1 MSPAVEPIEVGEG
14 EPVCLVIAAE
24 LGVALAWQGG
34 SRCVATERPAEV
46 VASLAGQRPR
56 WTWWSA
62 GTTATPLVAAG
73 VRLDACWDLGAVGR
87 LLHGLRR
94 DDPAAVWAA
103 SMGIGEPP
111 RPRAAGQSRE
121 PALFAFDGSAL
132 DDGDPLEAASD
143 PVRPDGQ
150 LDPVWAGGR
159 WAADLPSTLRWAQ
172 LGLRLQRTQ
181 SAQLR
186 EVADPRPG
194 APGAASP
201 ASSDRRTPLAILTAH
216 AESATALL
224 SVELEHD
231 GLPLD
236 RERATAML
244 TGIIG
249 ERPTD
254 AAAEAATRLVRD
266 REVLRHFPA
275 AEGVDLRSPAQV
287 RALLARVGLDLP
299 DTRSWR
305 LAPHAIA
312 SPGVASLLH
321 WRKAERTATTY
332 GWRWLDSFVGP
343 DNRLRGEWGCA
354 DGGAGR
360 MTASAG
366 LHNMPAELR
375 DAVRAE
381 AGHRLV
387 RADLGQIEPRVLAAV
402 SGDEAFTVAAREAD
416 LYAPVAERLRCDRPT
431 AKIAVLAAMYG
442 QTSGPAG
449 EMLRQMDRV
458 YPRAMA
464 YLRAAERVGVAGGEL
479 RTYGG
484 RLLRFGPATQ
494 PEASTEVGSEIGD
507 WLPDQDGTDGPD
519 VLAASSA
526 AAAGRGRYARNAV
539 IQGAAAE
546 LFKAW
551 AATVRAGLAALDG
564 RIVLCLHDELLLHVP
579 EAHADDAARL
589 LHSALAATARWWA
602 AGSDVRFV
610 AEVSSAASWAQ
621 AHG

>member
-1 MSPAVEPIEVGEG
+1 MPPAVEPIEVDEG
-14 EPVCLVIAAE
+14 ELVSLVIAAGV
-24 LGVALAWQGG
+24 GVALAWQSG
-34 SRCVATERPAEV
+34 SRCVATDRPAEV
-46 VASLAGQRPR
+46 VASLTGRRPR

-62 GTTATPLVAAG
+62 GTTATPLVVAG

-103 SMGIGEPP
+103 AMGIDEPP
-111 RPRAAGQSRE
+111 RPRMSGQSGE
-121 PALFAFDGSAL
+121 AALFAFDGSSL

-143 PVRPDGQ
+143 PVRADGQ

-159 WAADLPSTLRWAQ
+159 WAADLPSALRWAE
-172 LGLRLQRTQ
+172 LGLQLQRTQ

-186 EVADPRPG
+186 AVADPRPSEP
-194 APGAASP
+194 APAG
-201 ASSDRRTPLAILTAH
+201 SDRRTPLAILTAH

-236 RERATAML
+236 RDRATAML
-244 TGIIG
+244 HGIIG
-249 ERPTD
+249 ERPAD
-254 AAAEAATRLVRD
+254 SAAEAATRQLRD
-266 REVLRHFPA
+266 LDVLRHFPA

-287 RALLARVGLDLP
+287 RALLARVGLDMP

-305 LAPHAIA
+305 LAPHASA
-312 SPGVASLLH
+312 SPGVAALLR

-381 AGHRLV
+381 PGHRLV

-416 LYAPVAERLRCDRPT
+416 LYAPVAERLRCARPT

-458 YPRAMA
+458 YPIAMA
-464 YLRAAERVGVAGGEL
+464 YLRAAERVGVQGGEL

-484 RLLRFGPATQ
+484 RLLRFAAATQ
-494 PEASTEVGSEIGD
+494 ADASTEAGAGRAIGD
-507 WLPDQDGTDGPD
+507 WVPADDSADGSDG
-519 VLAASSA
+519 LAASSA
-526 AAAGRGRYARNAV
+526 AAASRGRYARNAV

-564 RIVLCLHDELLLHVP
+564 QIVLCLHDELLLHVP
-579 EAHADDAARL
+579 DAAADDAAGL
-589 LHSALAATARWWA
+589 LRSSLAATARWWA
-602 AGSDVRFV
+602 AGSEVRFV
-610 AEVSSAASWAQ
+610 AEVSSGASWAE

>member
-1 MSPAVEPIEVGEG
+1 MPPAVEPIEVGDG
-14 EPVCLVIAAE
+14 EPVCLVIAVGV
-24 LGVALAWQGG
+24 GVALAWQGG
-34 SRCVATERPAEV
+34 SRCVATDQPGDV
-46 VASLAGQRPR
+46 VAILVGQRPR

-103 SMGIGEPP
+103 ARCLVEPP
-111 RPRAAGQSRE
+111 RPRVAGQSVE
-121 PALFAFDGSAL
+121 PALFAFDGSGL
-132 DDGDPLEAASD
+132 GDSDPLEAASD

-159 WAADLPSTLRWAQ
+159 WALDLASALRWAE
-172 LGLRLQRTQ
+172 LGLQLQRTQ
-181 SAQLR
+181 ASQLR
-186 EVADPRPG
+186 EIADPRPG
-194 APGAASP
+194 SAAPGE
-201 ASSDRRTPLAILTAH
+201 SDRRTPLSVLTAH

-236 RERATAML
+236 RERATTML
-244 TGIIG
+244 ADIIG
-249 ERPTD
+249 ERPVD
-254 AAAEAATRLVRD
+254 AAAEAATRQVRD
-266 REVLRHFPA
+266 GDVLRHFPA
-275 AEGVDLRSPAQV
+275 TDGVDLRSPAQV

-305 LAPHAIA
+305 LAPHAGA
-312 SPGVASLLH
+312 SPGVAALLR

-332 GWRWLDSFVGP
+332 GWRWLDGFVGP

-366 LHNMPAELR
+366 LHNLPAELR

-381 AGHRLV
+381 AGHVLV

-458 YPRAMA
+458 YPTAMA
-464 YLRAAERVGVAGGEL
+464 YLRAAERVGVHGGEL

-484 RLLRFGPATQ
+484 RLLRFGTATDGGAVVDAAA
-494 PEASTEVGSEIGD
+494 ERVIGD
-507 WLPDQDGTDGPD
+507 WVPEDDGDDGSAG
-519 VLAASSA
+519 LAASSA
-526 AAAGRGRYARNAV
+526 AAASRGRYARNAV

-564 RIVLCLHDELLLHVP
+564 QIVLCLHDELLLHIPDLAV
-579 EAHADDAARL
+579 DDAARL
-589 LHSALAATARWWA
+589 LHTSLAATARWWA
-602 AGSDVRFV
+602 AGSEVRFV
-610 AEVSSAASWAQ
+610 AEVSSGASWAQ
-621 AHG
+621 AHP

>member
-1 MSPAVEPIEVGEG
+1 MSRAVVPTEVGDG
-14 EPVCLVIAAE
+14 EPVCLVIAAGV
-24 LGVALAWQGG
+24 GVALAWPGG
-34 SRCVATERPAEV
+34 SRVVATNRPAEV
-46 VASLAGQRPR
+46 ATSLAGRRPR
-56 WTWWSA
+56 WIWWSA
-62 GTTATPLVAAG
+62 GTTAAPLVAAS
-73 VRLDACWDLGAVGR
+73 VRLDACWDLAAVGR
-87 LLHGLRR
+87 LLHGMRR

-103 SMGIGEPP
+103 SMGLAEPP
-111 RPRAAGQSRE
+111 RPRVAGRSGE

-132 DDGDPLEAASD
+132 DDGDPLDAAGD
-143 PVRPDGQ
+143 PVRADGQ
-150 LDPVWAGGR
+150 LDRVWAGGR
-159 WAADLPSTLRWAQ
+159 WAADLPSALRWAE
-172 LGLRLQRTQ
+172 LGLQLQRIQ

-186 EVADPRPG
+186 EIPDPRPG
-194 APGAASP
+194 SVAEN
-201 ASSDRRTPLAILTAH
+201 SDRRTPLAVLTAH

-236 RERATAML
+236 RERATEML
-244 TGIIG
+244 QEIIG
-249 ERPTD
+249 ERPAD
-254 AAAEAATRLVRD
+254 AAAEAATRMVRD
-266 REVLRHFPA
+266 REVLRQFPA

-312 SPGVASLLH
+312 SPGVAALLR

-343 DNRLRGEWGCA
+343 DNRLRGEWGSA

-366 LHNMPAELR
+366 LHNLPAELR

-416 LYAPVAERLRCDRPT
+416 LYAPVADRLRCDRPT

-458 YPRAMA
+458 YPTAMA
-464 YLRAAERVGVAGGEL
+464 YLRAAEQVGVGGGVL

-484 RLLRFGPATQ
+484 RMLRFGPASQ
-494 PEASTEVGSEIGD
+494 ADAVDAGAGAGQVIGD
-507 WLPDQDGTDGPD
+507 WVPDDDGADGPD
-519 VLAASSA
+519 GLAASSA
-526 AAAGRGRYARNAV
+526 AAASRGRYARNAT

-546 LFKAW
+546 LFKSW

-564 RIVLCLHDELLLHVP
+564 QIVLCLHDELLLHVP
-579 EAHADDAARL
+579 DASVDSAAAL
-589 LHSALAATARWWA
+589 LHSSLAATARWWA

-610 AEVSSAASWAQ
+610 AEVSSGASWAE

>member
-1 MSPAVEPIEVGEG
+1 MPPAVEPIEVGEG
-14 EPVCLVIAAE
+14 EPVSLVIAE
-24 LGVALAWQGG
+24 GLGVALAWRGG
-34 SRCVATERPAEV
+34 SRSVATDRPAEV
-46 VASLAGQRPR
+46 VTSLAGRRPR

-62 GTTATPLVAAG
+62 GTTAAPLVAAG
-73 VRLDACWDLGAVGR
+73 VRLEACWDLGAIGR

-103 SMGIGEPP
+103 AAGIREPP
-111 RPRAAGQSRE
+111 RPRVAGQSGE
-121 PALFAFDGSAL
+121 PALFAFDGSSL
-132 DDGDPLEAASD
+132 DDGDPHEAASD
-143 PVRPDGQ
+143 PVRADGQ

-159 WAADLPSTLRWAQ
+159 WAADLPSALRWAE
-172 LGLRLQRTQ
+172 LGLELQRAQ
-181 SAQLR
+181 SVQLR
-186 EVADPRPG
+186 AVADPRPG
-194 APGAASP
+194 P
-201 ASSDRRTPLAILTAH
+201 ANGDTDRRTPLAILNAH

-236 RERATAML
+236 RDRATTML
-244 TGIIG
+244 HGIIG
-249 ERPTD
+249 ERPVD
-254 AAAEAATRLVRD
+254 GAADAATRQVRD
-266 REVLRHFPA
+266 LDVLRHFPA

-305 LAPHAIA
+305 LAPHASA
-312 SPGVASLLH
+312 SPGVAALLR

-332 GWRWLDSFVGP
+332 GWRWLDTFVGP

-381 AGHRLV
+381 PGHRLV

-458 YPRAMA
+458 YPTAMA
-464 YLRAAERVGVAGGEL
+464 YLRAAERVGVHGGEL

-484 RLLRFGPATQ
+484 RLLRFGTAS
-494 PEASTEVGSEIGD
+494 EADGSDASASAGHPIGD
-507 WLPDQDGTDGPD
+507 WVPDDDDGPD
-519 VLAASSA
+519 GLAASSA
-526 AAAGRGRYARNAV
+526 AAASRGRYARNAV

-564 RIVLCLHDELLLHVP
+564 QIVLCLHDELLLQVP
-579 EAHADDAARL
+579 DAAVDDAAAL
-589 LHSALAATARWWA
+589 LRSSLAATARWWA
-602 AGSDVRFV
+602 AGSEVRFV
-610 AEVSSAASWAQ
+610 AEVSSGASWAE

>member
-1 MSPAVEPIEVGEG
+1 MSAAVEPIEVAAGQ
-14 EPVCLVIAAE
+14 PICLVIAAGI
-24 LGVALAWQGG
+24 GVALAWQGG
-34 SRCVATERPAEV
+34 SRPIPTDRPADV
-46 VASLAGQRPR
+46 VTALAGQRPR

-62 GTTATPLVAAG
+62 GTTATPLVGAG
-73 VRLDACWDLGAVGR
+73 VRVESCWDLAAVGR

-103 SMGIGEPP
+103 ATGLAEPP
-111 RPRAAGQSRE
+111 RPRVAGQSGE
-121 PALFAFDGSAL
+121 AMLFGFDGSAL
-132 DDGDPLEAASD
+132 DDGDPLTTASD

-159 WAADLPSTLRWAQ
+159 WAADLPSALRWAE
-172 LGLRLQRTQ
+172 LGLQLQVMQ
-181 SAQLR
+181 AAALR
-186 EVADPRPG
+186 EIPDPRP
-194 APGAASP
+194 
-201 ASSDRRTPLAILTAH
+201 ASSPDPPDRRTPLAVLTAH

-224 SVELEHD
+224 SVELGHD

-244 TGIIG
+244 QEIIG
-249 ERPTD
+249 ERPAD
-254 AAAEAATRLVRD
+254 AAAEAAVRQARD
-266 REVLRHFPA
+266 LEVLSQFPA

-312 SPGVASLLH
+312 SPGVAALLR

-366 LHNMPAELR
+366 LHNLPAELR

-381 AGHRLV
+381 PGHLLV

-431 AKIAVLAAMYG
+431 AKVAVLAAMYG

-449 EMLRQMDRV
+449 ETLRQMNRA
-458 YPRAMA
+458 YPTAMA
-464 YLRAAERVGVAGGEL
+464 YLRAAERVGVDGGEL

-484 RLLRFGPATQ
+484 RLLRFGSA
-494 PEASTEVGSEIGD
+494 EGAGGSPVVGD
-507 WLPDQDGTDGPD
+507 WVPEEGVDAADG
-519 VLAASSA
+519 LAASSA
-526 AAAGRGRYARNAV
+526 AAASRGRYARNAV

-564 RIVLCLHDELLLHVP
+564 QIVLCLHDELLLHVP
-579 EAHADDAARL
+579 AANADDAARL
-589 LHSALAATARWWA
+589 LHTSLAATARWWA
-602 AGSDVRFV
+602 AGSAVRFV
-610 AEVSSAASWAQ
+610 AEISSAQSWAE

>member
-1 MSPAVEPIEVGEG
+1 MPPPFDPIAVGEG
-14 EPVCLVIAAE
+14 EPVCLVIAPA
-24 LGVALAWQGG
+24 LGLALAWHGG
-34 SRCVATERPAEV
+34 GCEIPTERPDEV
-46 VASLAGQRPR
+46 ISGLTGARPR

-62 GTTATPLVAAG
+62 GTTATGLVAAG
-73 VRLDACWDLGAVGR
+73 VRLEACWDLGAVGR
-87 LLHGLRR
+87 LLHGLAR

-103 SMGIGEPP
+103 
-111 RPRAAGQSRE
+111 AAGIDVPPLPRTE
-121 PALFAFDGSAL
+121 RVGGEDALFAWDGSGMESA
-132 DDGDPLEAASD
+132 E
-143 PVRPDGQ
+143 PVEPDTGLRADGQ
-150 LDPVWAGGR
+150 LDPAWVAGGWARDLSSARR
-159 WAADLPSTLRWAQ
+159 WAE
-172 LGLRLQRTQ
+172 LGLELQRRQ
-181 SAQLR
+181 AEQLR
-186 EVADPRPG
+186 ELPDPRPVTAG
-194 APGAASP
+194 
-201 ASSDRRTPLAILTAH
+201 SDDSGRRTPSAVLTAH

-224 SVELEHD
+224 CVELGHD

-236 RERATAML
+236 RGRATSML
-244 TGIIG
+244 QAIIG
-249 ERPTD
+249 ERPAD
-254 AAAEAATRLVRD
+254 APAETAIRRARD
-266 REVLRHFPA
+266 LEVLRHFPA
-275 AEGVDLRSPAQV
+275 ADGVDLRSPAQV

-305 LAPHAIA
+305 LEPHATA
-312 SPGVASLLH
+312 SAGVASLLA

-332 GWRWLDSFVGP
+332 GWRWLDANVGM
-343 DNRLRGEWGCA
+343 DNRLRGGWSSA

-375 DAVRAE
+375 GAVVAD

-402 SGDEAFTVAAREAD
+402 SGDEAFTIAASEAD

-449 EMLRQMDRV
+449 EALRQMDRV

-464 YLRAAERVGVAGGEL
+464 YLRAAEQVGVRGEQL

-484 RLLRFGPATQ
+484 RLLRFGPVMGSD
-494 PEASTEVGSEIGD
+494 ASTDVGAGQSTGD
-507 WLPDQDGTDGPD
+507 WVPDGDDGPD
-519 VLAASSA
+519 GLAASSQ
-526 AAAGRGRYARNAV
+526 AAGRRGRYARNAV

-551 AATVRAGLAALDG
+551 AATVRAGLPALEG
-564 RIVLCLHDELLLHVP
+564 QIVLCLHDELLLHVP
-579 EAHADDAARL
+579 ERFADQAAAL
-589 LHSALAATARWWA
+589 LHASLAATTRWWA
-602 AGSDVRFV
+602 AGSEVRFV
-610 AEVSSAASWAQ
+610 AEVSSGASWAE